1 MAGVAVGGDGGQADG
16 AVLVGQVVRFLDDRR
31 ALCTGAGDA
40 PVHVGHLQGDVDD
53 AVTVAPV
60 VVQQRARRVDAALE
74 HEPDG
79 TAAQD
84 EGVVVAVAGLRSGVG
99 HQLHAVDRL
108 EEQRGL
114 GGVADR
120 PDHRVP
126 AGDRERVALV
136 VVLDEPDQLAEL
148 VQVELGQPL
157 LAGEQRGVVDG
168 HDGPPGHRTTRMH
181 LPVAR

>member
-1 MAGVAVGGDGGQADG
+1 VGFVDDGG
-16 AVLVGQVVRFLDDRR
+16 
-31 ALCTGAGDA
+31 ALSPGLGDA

-53 AVTVAPV
+53 PVTVAAV
-60 VVQQRARRVDAALE
+60 VVQQRAARVDTSLD

-79 TAAQD
+79 TAEQD
-84 EGVVVAVAGLRSGVG
+84 EGVMVAVAGLRTGVG

-120 PDHRVP
+120 PDHRIP
-126 AGDRERVALV
+126 ARHRERVALV
-136 VVLDEPDQLAEL
+136 VVLDQPDQLAQL

-157 LAGEQRGVVDG
+157 LARQQLGLVGG
-168 HDGPPGHRTTRMH
+168 HVGPPGHRTKLAPACATMT
-181 LPVAR
+181 PD